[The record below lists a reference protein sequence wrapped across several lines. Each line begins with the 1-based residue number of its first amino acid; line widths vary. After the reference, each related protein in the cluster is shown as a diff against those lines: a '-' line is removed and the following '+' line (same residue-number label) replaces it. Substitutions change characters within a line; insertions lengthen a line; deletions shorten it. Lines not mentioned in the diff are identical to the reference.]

1 MKSKKL
7 HVSWCVSIFVMG
19 VISVLFVASK
29 LIGYELSDTTKL
41 IMLFF
46 DLPAL
51 CVLVFTTVKKNQ
63 KKQ

>member
-41 IMLFF
+41 IMLFL